1 MFKLNWIIPPQFE
14 PIQFTYERHYDVQL
28 PQTVRFQP
36 GAKLN
41 AAFNRK
47 IKLLFKG
54 LKAETSRAESDAMV
68 KMHYIY
74 FCFVVYLVFKK
85 QIHNKGHGSD
95 SFVVPSDG
103 ESISIYFYG
112 SQALRCQ
119 GGLWDCSALAVSCY
133 GSQSF
138 TFTFFVARCVTF
150 ISKTTKSNAIVKKK
164 L

>member
-47 IKLLFKG
+47 IKLLFKDQ
-54 LKAETSRAESDAMV
+54 KAEELKVMQWSKCITYIFALLCIWFLRNKYTTKVTVQTALLFLAMGNPFQFISMEV
-68 KMHYIY
+68 KHYAVRVDCGI
-74 FCFVVYLVFKK
+74 V
-85 QIHNKGHGSD
+85 
-95 SFVVPSDG
+95 
-103 ESISIYFYG
+103 
-112 SQALRCQ
+112 ALW
-119 GGLWDCSALAVSCY
+119 LWAVMGDNLSL
-133 GSQSF
+133 SL
-138 TFTFFVARCVTF
+138 FFVASCVTF